1 MPHTSHFHALSVR
14 SILEAPLALVH
25 AEAHVGFDDPA
36 AAVLTDL
43 RIASSVVVPADEP
56 LQDARRLMQHA
67 GVRMAFVLDAAG
79 GVIGLVTA
87 ADLQGERV
95 LQVAT
100 RRGLGHGELNVAAVM
115 TPVADWAAVD
125 AAALPRARVGD
136 IVATF
141 RQTAQRY
148 LIVVE
153 RDAQGTPA
161 IRGVFSA
168 NRVERAL
175 GHAIEEELRS
185 NTFSALAAALA

>member
-1 MPHTSHFHALSVR
+1 MPPHAHYHALTVR

-25 AEAHVGFDDPA
+25 AEAHVEFDDPA
-36 AAVLTDL
+36 TAVLTDL
-43 RIASSVVVPADEP
+43 RIASSVVVPVDEP
-56 LQDARRLMQHA
+56 LEDARRLMQHA
-67 GVRMAFVLDAAG
+67 GVRMAFVLDAAA

-87 ADLQGERV
+87 ADLQGERA
-95 LQVAT
+95 LQAGM
-100 RRGLGHGELNVAAVM
+100 RRGMSHGELSVADVM

-125 AAALPRARVGD
+125 AAALQRARVGD

-141 RQTAQRY
+141 RATAQRY

-153 RDAQGTPA
+153 RDAQGAPA

-185 NTFSALAAALA
+185 NTFSALAAALS

>member
-1 MPHTSHFHALSVR
+1 MPHYHALQVR

-36 AAVLTDL
+36 SAVLTDL
-43 RIASSVVVPADEP
+43 RIASSVVVPVEEP
-56 LQDARRLMQHA
+56 LEDARRLMQHA
-67 GVRMAFVLDAAG
+67 GVRMAFVFDAAG

-87 ADLQGERV
+87 ADLQGERA
-95 LQVAT
+95 LQAAT
-100 RRGLGHGELNVAAVM
+100 RRGVEYGELSVADVM
-115 TPVADWAAVD
+115 TAVADWAVVD

-141 RQTAQRY
+141 RATAQRY

-153 RDAQGTPA
+153 PGAKGEPV
-161 IRGVFSA
+161 IRGLFSA

-185 NTFSALAAALA
+185 NTFSALAQALA